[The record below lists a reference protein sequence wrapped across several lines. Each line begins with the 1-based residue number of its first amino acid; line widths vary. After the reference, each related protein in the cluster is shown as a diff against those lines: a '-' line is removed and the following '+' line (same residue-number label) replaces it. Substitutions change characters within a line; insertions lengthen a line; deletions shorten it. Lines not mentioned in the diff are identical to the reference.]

1 MVTNDDAHR
10 ASSDD
15 ATRSEIYTM
24 AEAARLKGVS
34 YHTVSRAVRRGTL
47 PAQRIGKMAFVT
59 ATDLHNWHPMV
70 QRAPRKY
77 RRRTPQ
83 LDAVP
88 SPIDLASGERV
99 AWAEQITTLIET
111 IRWTA
116 QDIPYQQHLT
126 LLVERLGETLD
137 MRRVTVWKIEEKRG
151 AAHRVATYGPPIS
164 EFPEEVPLALFP
176 LLADLASR
184 QGRSGYSGFPNVNEY
199 AVRESTTILVL
210 PIRFGDHFH
219 GALIADRGG
228 ASFTLLEEQSV
239 LAHCVAD
246 QIAIALELQRLR
258 EAAGLA
264 IPR

>member
-1 MVTNDDAHR
+1 MSEDVEQIEAVADLAR
-10 ASSDD
+10 SD
-15 ATRSEIYTM
+15 IYTM

-47 PAQRIGKMAFVT
+47 PAQRIGKMAFIT
-59 ATDLHNWHPMV
+59 SGNLQAWKPMV

-83 LDAVP
+83 LDAIP
-88 SPIDLASGERV
+88 AAIDLASGERV
-99 AWAEQITTLIET
+99 VWAKQISTMIET
-111 IRWTA
+111 MRWTA
-116 QDIPYQQHLT
+116 QDIPFQQHLT
-126 LLVERLGETLD
+126 LLVERLGEALD
-137 MRRVTVWKIEEKRG
+137 MRRVTIWKIEEQRG
-151 AAHRVATYGPPIS
+151 AAHRVATFGPPIS
-164 EFPEEVPLALFP
+164 EFPEEMPLALFP

-184 QGRSGYSGFPNVNEY
+184 QGRGDARRFPNVNDY

-228 ASFTLLEEQSV
+228 ASFTLTEEQSV

-246 QIAIALELQRLR
+246 QIAIALELERLR
-258 EAAGLA
+258 VAAG
-264 IPR
+264 ITSER